1 MKTIAK
7 IILTIIVLALT
18 LSICSCTNVVTIA
31 RDIGRAVEIGE
42 TISELAK
49 MPDKASAMQEMED
62 LIHPKSNLDK
72 ESIVDQIKENE
83 AIKNLNIE
91 DFSTVTINV
100 GNFSTPKFKFGDE
113 ELGGNVY
120 EVTVVITV
128 AGVPLNTTIL
138 LLSDENGMGIY
149 SFDVENA
156 Q

>member
-7 IILTIIVLALT
+7 IILTIIVLTLT
-18 LSICSCTNVVTIA
+18 LSICSCNNVSTIV
-31 RDIGRAVEIGE
+31 RDIGRVVEIGE

-49 MPDKASAMQEMED
+49 MPDKAAAMQEMED

-83 AIKNLNIE
+83 AIKALNIE
-91 DFSTVTINV
+91 DLSTANV
-100 GNFSTPKFKFGDE
+100 SVGSFSTPKFKFGDE
-113 ELGGNVY
+113 GLGGNVY

-128 AGVPLNTTIL
+128 EGVPLNTTIL

-149 SFDVENA
+149 SFDVKNA